1 MISLH
6 LVKTSTGAT
15 WAFRVMRDLVQMG
28 EEVHVAMP
36 VDGILVQQYKDAG
49 IVIHELNYSM
59 RDALG
64 TIKRIRKVVNEVN
77 PDIIH
82 SHFVLT
88 TLLMRLALRNYNI
101 ARVFEVPGPLHLEH
115 TIYRNADLWTAQK
128 KKDFWIPTCKWSL
141 NKYKE
146 CGIDS
151 SRLFLTYYG
160 GDLVDKKYQK
170 GLLRSELGLS
180 DKDIIVGMVAYMY
193 APKKFLG
200 EKRGLKG
207 HEDLID
213 AVAMIQ
219 DKYPNMHLVF
229 IGGPWVGA
237 EKYEQEVI
245 AYGKKKVRNIHFL
258 GTRRNVPELYQDFDM
273 VVHPSHS
280 ENLGGAAESL
290 MLAVPTI
297 ASNVGGFPDIVIP
310 GKTGYLSQPY
320 NAASIASAIEKVIA
334 NPNKAKQLAEYG
346 KTYLRDL
353 LDAKKTSK
361 DVYNFHRLIIE
372 RFEGKKLNC

>member
-1 MISLH
+1 MRSLH

-36 VDGILVQQYKDAG
+36 LDGILVQQYKDAG
-49 IVIHELNYSM
+49 IIIHELNYSLRGAINSM
-59 RDALG
+59 KHIRD
-64 TIKRIRKVVNEVN
+64 IVNLVN

-88 TLLMRLALRNYNI
+88 TLLMRLALRNYDI

-146 CGIDS
+146 CGIDN

-160 GDLVDKKYQK
+160 GDLVDKKYKK

-213 AVAMIQ
+213 AVSMIQ
-219 DKYPNMHLVF
+219 DKYPNLHLVF

-237 EKYEQEVI
+237 EKYAQSVI
-245 AYGKKKVRNIHFL
+245 AYGQQKVHNVHFL
-258 GTRRNVPELYQDFDM
+258 GTRRNVPDLYQDFNM

-310 GKTGYLSQPY
+310 GKTGYLSKPSDPK
-320 NAASIASAIEKVIA
+320 SIADAIETIIA
-334 NPNKAKQLAEYG
+334 NTAKAKELAENG
-346 KTYLRDL
+346 KNYLRDL

-361 DVYNFHRLIIE
+361 DVYNFYRLIKE
-372 RFEGKKLNC
+372 RFERKTDNC

>member
-1 MISLH
+1 MKVLH

-15 WAFRVMRDLVQMG
+15 WAFRLMRDLVQMG

-49 IVIHELNYSM
+49 IIIHELNYSLKNT
-59 RDALG
+59 LG
-64 TIKRIRKVVNEVN
+64 TIKQIRNVVEEVN
-77 PDIIH
+77 PDIVH
-82 SHFVLT
+82 SHFVIT
-88 TLLMRLALRNYNI
+88 TLLMRIALRRYNI
-101 ARVFEVPGPLHLEH
+101 ARVFQVPGPLHLEH
-115 TIYRNADLWTAQK
+115 TLYRKADLWTAQR

-141 NKYKE
+141 DKYKE
-146 CGIDS
+146 CGIDN

-160 GDLVDKKYQK
+160 GDLVDKVYKK

-180 DKDIIVGMVAYMY
+180 KTEIIVGMVAYMY
-193 APKKFLG
+193 APKRYLG

-219 DKYPNMHLVF
+219 DKYPTLHLVF
-229 IGGPWVGA
+229 VGGAWIGA

-245 AYGKKKVRNIHFL
+245 AYGKKKVRHIHFL
-258 GTRRNVPELYQDFDM
+258 GTRKNVPELYQDFNM

-290 MLAVPTI
+290 ILAVPTI

-310 GKTGYLSQPY
+310 GKTGYLTKPSDPS
-320 NAASIASAIEKVIA
+320 SIADAIETVIA
-334 NPNKAKQLAEYG
+334 NPEEAKQLAEYG
-346 KTYLRDL
+346 KTYLQNL
-353 LDAKKTSK
+353 LNAKKTSK
-361 DVYNFHRLIIE
+361 DVFEFYRLIKE
-372 RFEGKKLNC
+372 HFDK

>member
-1 MISLH
+1 MKSLH

-15 WAFRVMRDLVQMG
+15 WAFRLMRDLVEMG

-36 VDGILVQQYKDAG
+36 LDGILVQQYKDTG
-49 IVIHELNYSM
+49 IVIHELNYSLKACS
-59 RDALG
+59 R
-64 TIKRIRKVVNEVN
+64 TIHRLRKIVEEVH

-88 TLLMRLALRNYNI
+88 TLLMRLALRNVKV

-115 TIYRNADLWTAQK
+115 WLYCKADLWTAQR
-128 KKDFWIPTCKWSL
+128 KKDFWIPTCKWSFD
-141 NKYKE
+141 KYKS
-146 CGIDS
+146 CGIDD

-160 GDLVDKKYQK
+160 GDLVDRQYTK
-170 GLLRSELGLS
+170 GLLRSELGLT
-180 DKDIIVGMVAYMY
+180 DRDIVVGMVAYMY
-193 APKKFLG
+193 APKKYLG
-200 EKRGLKG
+200 QKRGLKG

-213 AVAMIQ
+213 AVALIQ
-219 DKYPNMHLVF
+219 DKYPDLHLVF
-229 IGGPWVGA
+229 IGGAWVGA
-237 EKYEQEVI
+237 EQYEQEVM
-245 AYGKKKVRNIHFL
+245 AYGKAKVRNVHFL

-310 GKTGYLSQPY
+310 GETGYLTKPADPY
-320 NAASIASAIEKVIA
+320 SIADAIETVIA
-334 NPNKAKQLAEYG
+334 NPDEAKRLAENG
-346 KTYLRDL
+346 KAYLHDL
-353 LDAKKTSK
+353 LNSKKTSR
-361 DVYNFHRLIIE
+361 DVYGFYRQIKE
-372 RFEGKKLNC
+372 RFDKMNV